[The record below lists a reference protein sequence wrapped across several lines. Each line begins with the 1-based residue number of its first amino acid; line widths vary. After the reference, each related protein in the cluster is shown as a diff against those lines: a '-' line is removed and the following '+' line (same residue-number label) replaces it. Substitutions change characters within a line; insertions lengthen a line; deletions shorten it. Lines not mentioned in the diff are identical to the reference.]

1 MVETQDIEKQSSTAS
16 EADGA
21 ETMES
26 LLAEQNEFHLKL
38 QKREVVWVKI
48 VQVNQESVL
57 VDIGEK
63 NEGVIPV
70 SDFPEGQLPQTG
82 RRVPAVLV
90 KKGRGDQSATLS
102 TSKAKA
108 AIGWEQIAKAF
119 EAKERVRG
127 KVSSAVKGGFLVNVG
142 GVSGFMPASHADL
155 RPVRKPAAMVGT
167 GVRCYI
173 LELNRAKN
181 QLILSRRAV
190 LEEDAKQR
198 KTKLLAELKAGKV
211 RIGRINRISE
221 QGFFVDIGGAEGLV
235 HSADLAWKDPE
246 GAKKRYSRGQ
256 KIRVKILKVDKEK
269 GQISLGL
276 KQLTPHPADAL
287 RKRYKVK
294 SVVKGKVVEVAEDG
308 VRIKLSKGD
317 IAFCSLIELVHEKEI
332 VEDRGA
338 FRERGPRRKKEDLE
352 KIPRIWPKKDDAVS
366 GIVLGIDNTKME
378 LSVSIRRFESIQDRK
393 HVAKYMRQAPRP
405 TLGQLLN
412 PEAE

>member
-1 MVETQDIEKQSSTAS
+1 MVETRDIEKQAGPAS

-26 LLAEQNEFHLKL
+26 LLAEQNEFHAKL

-48 VQVNQESVL
+48 VQVQKESVL

-70 SDFPEGQLPQTG
+70 SDFPEDQLPQAG

-90 KKGRGDQSATLS
+90 KKGRGDQSTMLS

-108 AIGWEQIAKAF
+108 AIGWEQAAKAF
-119 EAKERVRG
+119 AAKERVRG
-127 KVSSAVKGGFLVNVG
+127 RVSSVVKGGFLVNVG
-142 GVSGFMPASHADL
+142 GVSGFMPASHSDL

-190 LEEDAKQR
+190 LEEDAKKR
-198 KTKLLAELKAGKV
+198 KAKLLGELQVGKV
-211 RIGRINRISE
+211 RIGRINRVGE
-221 QGFFVDIGGAEGLV
+221 HGLLVDVGGAEGLV
-235 HSADLAWKDPE
+235 HTADIAWKDSA

-256 KIRVKILKVDKEK
+256 KIRVKVLKIDQEK
-269 GQISLGL
+269 SRISLGL

-294 SVVKGKVVEVAEDG
+294 STVKGKVVEVAKDG
-308 VRIKLSKGD
+308 VRITLVKGD
-317 IAFCSLIELVHEKEI
+317 IAFCSLIELVHEKEM

-352 KIPRIWPKKDDAVS
+352 KIPRIWPKIGEALS
-366 GIVLGIDNTKME
+366 AIVLGIDNAKME

-393 HVAKYMRQAPRP
+393 HVAKYLKPSPRP

-412 PEAE
+412 PDE